1 MGRTGAASA
10 ALSALVLCALPACSG
25 GGGEPPDPGPED
37 RLPAAITGQRPSW
50 GPCRDLR
57 ARTGSPSRSPAP
69 APAPE
74 CATVTVP
81 LDYSEPDGDTIS
93 LALIRARATGPG
105 ERIGSLVFNFGGPG
119 GSGVDALA
127 ESLDRYERLRTR
139 YDLVGLDPRGVGRS
153 APVTCVDDRRM
164 DELTAM
170 DDSPDNAAEERAF
183 LDARLSYDKGCQA
196 RAGRVLPYVGTP
208 SAARDLDV
216 VRTVLGDA
224 RLHYFGISYGT
235 WLGGSYAH
243 QKPRTV
249 GRAVLDGAVDTR
261 IGDVELDLQQTA
273 AFQRALG
280 AFAASCAGQGTTACP
295 LGRDGEQVLAKVG
308 GILGGL
314 DARPLPTGDP
324 AGRTL
329 TQSLGVTGVMAALY
343 SADLWPVLREGLTEA
358 ADAEDGSKLLALAD
372 LQLGRRP
379 DGRYTNSVAANT
391 AITCADTAE
400 RHTLDQ
406 VRRLVPRFTK
416 ASPVFGPSMAWGL
429 LQCTGWPVKGDR
441 DAGEVSAPGAA
452 PILVVGNTGDPA
464 TPYAWAPALTRE
476 LGGKA
481 ALLSL
486 KGEGHGAYGT
496 GNACVRKAVDRYLL
510 EGDVPR
516 NGTTCG

>member
-1 MGRTGAASA
+1 MARTGTVRSALA
-10 ALSALVLCALPACSG
+10 ALALCTAAACSG
-25 GGGEPPDPGPED
+25 GGGETPDPGPED
-37 RLPAAITGQRPSW
+37 RPPAAIIGQRPSW
-50 GPCRDLR
+50 GPCRDLP
-57 ARTGSPSRSPAP
+57 SPAGSRSRPPVP

-74 CATVTVP
+74 CAVVTVP
-81 LDYSEPDGDTIS
+81 LDYSEPDGDTIG
-93 LALIRARATGPG
+93 LTLIRARATGPG
-105 ERIGSLVFNFGGPG
+105 ERIGSLVLNFGGPG

-127 ESLDRYERLRTR
+127 DSLDRYARLRTR
-139 YDLVGLDPRGVGRS
+139 YDLVSLDPRGVGRS

-164 DELTAM
+164 DDIAAM
-170 DDSPDNAAEERAF
+170 DDSPDDAAEERAF

-216 VRTVLGDA
+216 VRAVLGDA

-235 WLGGSYAH
+235 WLGGAYAH
-243 QKPRTV
+243 QKPGDV
-249 GRAVLDGAVDTR
+249 GRAVLDGAVDT
-261 IGDVELDLQQTA
+261 GLSDVETDLQQTA
-273 AFQRALG
+273 AFERALG
-280 AFAASCAGQGTTACP
+280 AFAASCAGQGATACP
-295 LGRDGEQVLAKVG
+295 LGRDRGQVLAKVG
-308 GILGGL
+308 GLLGGL

-343 SADLWPVLREGLTEA
+343 SEDLWPVLREGLTEA
-358 ADAEDGSKLLALAD
+358 AEAEDGSKLLALAD

-400 RHTLDQ
+400 RRTLDQ
-406 VRRLVPRFTK
+406 VRRLVPRFTE

-429 LQCTGWPVKGDR
+429 LQCTGWPVDGDR
-441 DAGEVSAPGAA
+441 DAGRVSAPGAA

-464 TPYAWAPALTRE
+464 TPYAWSPALARA

-481 ALLSL
+481 VLLTL
-486 KGEGHGAYGT
+486 KGQGHGAYDT
-496 GNACVRKAVDRYLL
+496 GDACVREAVDRYLL
-510 EGDVPR
+510 DGAVPR